1 MYLSNGGIIMLNY
14 VTKRNND
21 EKILIHSG
29 TKGMKW
35 GVRNYQNED
44 GTLTEAGKKRYYSKK
59 KIDNDRIPRIYVPL
73 NAEQKRTA
81 DDMNKGYAELGAPT
95 EVVNKRGELTK
106 EFLSDFEDETRAAI
120 LSGIYKGSKKE
131 ADEIVKAV
139 SRDIGIKNALI
150 IKKMLLRVWD
160 DEMSIKKAMP
170 DSEYKKRAKIIV
182 DNVSNKPYHM

>member
-1 MYLSNGGIIMLNY
+1 MWGIIMLNY

-29 TKGMKW
+29 AKGMKW
-35 GVRNYQNED
+35 GVRRYQNED
-44 GTLTEAGKKRYYSKK
+44 GTLTEAGKLRYYSRQKPEENRSPK
-59 KIDNDRIPRIYVPL
+59 IYVPL

-81 DDMNKGYAELGAPT
+81 DSMNKRAAELGAPY

-106 EFLSDFEDETRAAI
+106 EFLSDFEDELRADI
-120 LSGIYKGSKKE
+120 ISGSYRGSKKE
-131 ADEIVKAV
+131 ADDTVKAV
-139 SRDIGIKNALI
+139 SRDLGIKNASI

-170 DSEYKKRAKIIV
+170 DSEYKKRAKRIV
-182 DNVSNKPYHM
+182 DNNSSKPYRI

>member
-1 MYLSNGGIIMLNY
+1 MFNY
-14 VTKRNND
+14 VLQKRNND

-35 GVRNYQNED
+35 GVRRYQNED
-44 GTLTEAGKKRYYSKK
+44 GTLTASGKARYYSKK
-59 KIDNDRIPRIYVPL
+59 KTDNDRGPRIYVPL

-81 DDMNKGYAELGAPT
+81 DEMNKLYSDHGVSA

-106 EFLSDFEDETRAAI
+106 EFLSVFEDETRAAI
-120 LSGIYKGSKKE
+120 LSGTYKGSKKE

-139 SRDIGIKNALI
+139 SRDVGIKNALI
-150 IKKMLLRVWD
+150 IKKLLLRVWD

-182 DNVSNKPYHM
+182 DNVSNRPYHM